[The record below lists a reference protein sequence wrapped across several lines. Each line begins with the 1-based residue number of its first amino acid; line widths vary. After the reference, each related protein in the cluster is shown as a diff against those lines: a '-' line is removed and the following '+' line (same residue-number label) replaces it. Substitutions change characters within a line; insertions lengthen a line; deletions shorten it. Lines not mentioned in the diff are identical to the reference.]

1 MVWNRDGVIALIL
14 GSGGSGRKKISVLYY
29 RQGSVIIKK
38 LISIGVPHYCIQVF
52 KKKLFI

>member
-1 MVWNRDGVIALIL
+1 M
-14 GSGGSGRKKISVLYY
+14 LYY

-52 KKKLFI
+52 KRSSLFKVDSDGIKRFCAGDL